1 MLNTLAAWWTLFLYL
16 AFASAR
22 WRALWRR
29 GFQRVGDWIALVLLT
44 PMLLATG
51 LRPQPLHLLAFVLYL
66 AIPILLMRFRPE
78 GGWLRSLV
86 SILVVLALWLPLE
99 PSLFALPFASLGLSV
114 VSWITAL
121 ALPDVG
127 ASLLP
132 GLTLP
137 IEKLTGI
144 LLALY
149 LFLIRD
155 PLPHFGFD
163 FRFQLRDVGYAAAG
177 LAFFAVVGIPLG
189 LGIGFL
195 KVNVVWP
202 GWLDF
207 LGMILGGYL
216 LIALA
221 EEILFRGVIQNMLTQ
236 RWGHWAYGL
245 MAAAIIF
252 GASHLN
258 NSTPGFPEPNWAY
271 MIMATVAGLAYGWV
285 WWKTGKVTASALTHM
300 SVNLLWAVLFA

>member
-1 MLNTLAAWWTLFLYL
+1 
-16 AFASAR
+16 
-22 WRALWRR
+22 
-29 GFQRVGDWIALVLLT
+29 
-44 PMLLATG
+44 MLLASG
-51 LRPQPLHLLAFVLYL
+51 LRPHPIHLLAFILYL
-66 AIPILLMRFRPE
+66 AIPILLMRLRPAR
-78 GGWLRSLV
+78 GWLRSLI

-99 PSLFALPFASLGLSV
+99 PSLFALPFDGLGLPV
-114 VSWITAL
+114 GSWIHAL

-132 GLTLP
+132 GLSLP

-144 LLALY
+144 LLTLY

-155 PLPHFGFD
+155 PLPRFGFD
-163 FRFQLRDVGYAAAG
+163 FRFQLRDVGYATAG
-177 LAFFAVVGIPLG
+177 LALFGMVGIPLG
-189 LGIGFL
+189 LGMGFL
-195 KVNVVWP
+195 KVNIVWP
-202 GWLDF
+202 GWPDF

-221 EEILFRGVIQNMLTQ
+221 EEILFRGVIQNLLTG
-236 RWGHWAYGL
+236 RWGHWVYGL

-271 MIMATVAGLAYGWV
+271 MLMATVAGVAYGWV

-300 SVNLLWAVLFA
+300 SVNLLWAVLFASE